1 MALADVE
8 EGKELLSLAMKE
20 APVGMVEGQERMEL
34 QGLQKETLALMHQQ
48 LQAGDGGIY
57 K

>member
-1 MALADVE
+1 MDLVDVE

-20 APVGMVEGQERMEL
+20 APADMVEGQERREL
-34 QGLQKETLALMHQQ
+34 QGLQKETLVLMHQQ

>member
-1 MALADVE
+1 MDLADVE

-20 APVGMVEGQERMEL
+20 APADMVEGQERREL
-34 QGLQKETLALMHQQ
+34 QGLQKETLVLMQ